1 MMLPAMTYPS
11 RVNPGTPAIDP
22 EAIEQLR
29 FLEDEDQPNV
39 VAELVMLFVE
49 HAPPKITAIKDGTAN
64 GDADAVKKA
73 AHSLK
78 GSSANVGA
86 LGMQQVCE
94 KIEHAAAGGDLKPA
108 IELMPLLEQETAVVV
123 EALQAEL

>member
-1 MMLPAMTYPS
+1 MTYPS
-11 RVNPGTPAIDP
+11 RVTPGTPAIDP

-49 HAPPKITAIKDGTAN
+49 HAPPKITAIKDGSAK

-86 LGMQQVCE
+86 RGMQQVCE
-94 KIEHAAAGGDLKPA
+94 QLEHGPADSLKDAPA
-108 IELMPLLEQETAVVV
+108 LLSLLETEFTVVEQALKAVV
-123 EALQAEL
+123 

>member
-1 MMLPAMTYPS
+1 MLPAMTYPS

-49 HAPPKITAIKDGTAN
+49 HVPPKLAAIKDGIAR

-86 LGMQQVCE
+86 MGMQQVCE
-94 KIEHAAAGGDLKPA
+94 KIEHAAASGNLAPGV
-108 IELMPLLEQETAVVV
+108 ELMPLLEQETAVVV